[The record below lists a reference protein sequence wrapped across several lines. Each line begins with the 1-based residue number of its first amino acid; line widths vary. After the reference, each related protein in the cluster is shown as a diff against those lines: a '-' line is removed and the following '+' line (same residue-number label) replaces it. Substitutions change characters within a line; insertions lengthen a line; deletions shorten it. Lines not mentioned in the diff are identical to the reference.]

1 MGFVRKAARF
11 LAVGVILGLA
21 FLIIALPQTAITG
34 GVRGTLLCG
43 RVIIPSLFPFTMCVL
58 FIIKCGIVTAVRPI
72 DKAILKIFGINSR
85 EFSVFLLSLVA
96 GYPVGAKLL
105 SECCQNGEIGKENA
119 EKMLYYCVNGGP
131 AFIIGA
137 VGVGGFGNRKIGYI
151 LFLCHIIAAV
161 IMCALGRF
169 FMPQKKENLLHL
181 KENLSIADNFV
192 LSATAAAATVL
203 NICAFVILFSVINA
217 YLEGFS
223 KNYSLFK
230 TVLYFTE
237 VTNAVNYTKNIFFVS
252 FLLGFGGFCVWFQVF
267 SAAKGIKIN
276 LLAFVLS
283 RILQGILS
291 AALTFCLI
299 KSFGIEIEV
308 FSSYSKFSFAALYST
323 PALTVSLFMMLII
336 FVISIGNKKYNT
348 KILEDFG

>member
-1 MGFVRKAARF
+1 M
-11 LAVGVILGLA
+11 
-21 FLIIALPQTAITG
+21 
-34 GVRGTLLCG
+34 
-43 RVIIPSLFPFTMCVL
+43 
-58 FIIKCGIVTAVRPI
+58 
-72 DKAILKIFGINSR
+72 
-85 EFSVFLLSLVA
+85 LSLVA

-105 SECCQNGEIGKENA
+105 SECCLNREISREKA

-137 VGVGGFGNRKIGYI
+137 VGVGIFGNKKIGFI

-161 IMCALGRF
+161 IMCALGRS
-169 FMPQKKENLLHL
+169 FMPRKKENAAHL

-217 YLEGFS
+217 YFEEFS
-223 KNYSLFK
+223 KNYNIFK
-230 TVLYFTE
+230 SVLYFTE
-237 VTNAVNYTKNIFFVS
+237 VTNAVKYTKNIFLVS
-252 FLLGFGGFCVWFQVF
+252 FILGFSGFCVWFQVF
-267 SAAKGIKIN
+267 SAAKGMKIN
-276 LLAFVLS
+276 FLRFLLS

-323 PALTVSLFMMLII
+323 PALTASLFMMLII
-336 FVISIGNKKYNT
+336 FVISIGNKKYNI

>member
-1 MGFVRKAARF
+1 MDFIRKTARVMAVCVIFGF
-11 LAVGVILGLA
+11 A

-34 GVRGTLLCG
+34 GVRGILLCG

-58 FIIKCGIVTAVRPI
+58 FIIKCGITTAVGPI
-72 DKAILKIFGINSR
+72 DNIILKIFGINAR

-105 SECCQNGEIGKENA
+105 AECCQNGEISREKA

-137 VGVGGFGNRKIGYI
+137 VGVGVFGNKKIGFI

-169 FMPQKKENLLHL
+169 FMPRERVKTSQISPKI
-181 KENLSIADNFV
+181 SIADNFV

-276 LLAFVLS
+276 FLRFLLS
-283 RILQGILS
+283 RVSQGILS
-291 AALTFCLI
+291 AVLTFCLI

-323 PALTVSLFMMLII
+323 PALTASLFMMLII
-336 FVISIGNKKYNT
+336 FVISIGNKKYNI